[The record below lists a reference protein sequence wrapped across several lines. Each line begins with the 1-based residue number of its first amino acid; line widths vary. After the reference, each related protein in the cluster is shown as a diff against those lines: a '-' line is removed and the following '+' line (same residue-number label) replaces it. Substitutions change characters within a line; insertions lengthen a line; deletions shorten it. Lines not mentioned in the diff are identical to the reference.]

1 MKKLISFLFFVGSVI
16 MTNNALAQITYNP
29 TVRSKNNPC
38 IIEKVEIAD
47 KDMIVYLK
55 IPSKAYRGVSISDAT
70 IRFPTN
76 EEVLNLWG
84 NPKFILDLRY
94 YENMGSGGNI
104 ELYKS
109 VLNTVRQ
116 RRDEFRNAGLMIK
129 KLGGDRKLS
138 TYYRL
143 NRKVDY
149 ETWILYF
156 EPLPVGIEDISI
168 RELNE
173 NGWEWIGIK
182 INNPYPTVQ
191 NTGYNE
197 TSIKSVIDSQND
209 GIVGIYKSVSQETN
223 QYKLACYKDGS
234 TYKLVYLDSKEK
246 LPQWKIGDV
255 KATLTPTA
263 TPTMYSSAWRMA
275 DKTLNSDCYVKFE
288 GNAMKTF
295 VDGDEEL
302 YIKLYPTADSNFGAG
317 GSANG
322 SKWSGTGFAIG
333 HNFIVTNHHVIDGAK
348 TIKIKGVKGNFDVQY
363 QAEVIASDRNNDLA
377 LMKIT
382 DSQFTGFANIPYA
395 TKTTLS
401 DVGENIFV
409 LGYPLTSTMG
419 EEIKLTTG
427 VISSR
432 SGFQGDIA
440 SYQISAPVQPGNS
453 GGPLFDSKGNLIG
466 VVSAKHTQAE
476 NAGYAVKVS
485 YLKILIENAVGHI
498 TLPSNN
504 QISNLP
510 LTEKIK
516 KVDDYIFLIE
526 CSK

>member
-1 MKKLISFLFFVGSVI
+1 MKVIKYIIAICACIVIS
-16 MTNNALAQITYNP
+16 NNIFAQVTYNP
-29 TVRSKNNPC
+29 TVRSQNNHC
-38 IIEKVEIAD
+38 IIEKVELTE

-55 IPSKAYRGVSISDAT
+55 IPTNAYRSVSISDAT
-70 IRFPTN
+70 VRFPTQDKL
-76 EEVLNLWG
+76 LNYWHREL
-84 NPKFILDLRY
+84 ILDWRY
-94 YENMGSGGNI
+94 YDNMSPGDNI
-104 ELYKS
+104 ELYTRLLQTIKK
-109 VLNTVRQ
+109 
-116 RRDEFRNAGLMIK
+116 RREDATRRGVMIK
-129 KLGGDRKLS
+129 KLGGGLNLS
-138 TYYRL
+138 EYYRL
-143 NRKVDY
+143 NRNVDY
-149 ETWILYF
+149 VTWVLYF
-156 EPLPVGIEDISI
+156 KPLPVGMEDISI
-168 RELNE
+168 RELNK

-197 TSIKSVIDSQND
+197 TTIKSVIDSQND
-209 GIVGIYKSVSQETN
+209 GIVGIYKSVSQETP
-223 QYKLACYKDGS
+223 QYKLACYKDGD
-234 TYKLVYLDSKEK
+234 TYKLVYLDSNKK
-246 LPQWKIGDV
+246 LPQWNIGDV

-263 TPTMYSSAWRMA
+263 TPTMYSAEWRMA
-275 DKTLNSDCYVKFE
+275 NKTLNSDYYVKFE

-295 VDGDEEL
+295 SDRKEEL
-302 YIKLYPTADSNFGAG
+302 YIKLYPTADSNFGAE

-348 TIKIKGVKGNFDVQY
+348 TIKIKGVKGNFEVQY

-377 LMKIT
+377 LLKIT
-382 DSQFTGFANIPYA
+382 DLQFAGFANIPYA
-395 TKTTLS
+395 AKTTLS
-401 DVGENIFV
+401 DVGEDIFV

-466 VVSAKHTQAE
+466 IVSAKHTQAE
-476 NAGYAVKVS
+476 NAGYAVKTS
-485 YLKILIENAVGHI
+485 YLKILIENAVDNI

>member
-1 MKKLISFLFFVGSVI
+1 MKVIKYIIAICACIVIS
-16 MTNNALAQITYNP
+16 NNIFAQVTYNP
-29 TVRSKNNPC
+29 TVRSQNNSC
-38 IIEKVEIAD
+38 IIEKVELTKNHMVFTI
-47 KDMIVYLK
+47 K
-55 IPSKAYRGVSISDAT
+55 IPTTYKHVSISKETACLYEGANIKDVM
-70 IRFPTN
+70 I
-76 EEVLNLWG
+76 
-84 NPKFILDLRY
+84 KFI
-94 YENMGSGGNI
+94 GGGI
-104 ELYKS
+104 EL
-109 VLNTVRQ
+109 NT
-116 RRDEFRNAGLMIK
+116 A
-129 KLGGDRKLS
+129 
-138 TYYRL
+138 YRL
-143 NRKVDY
+143 SKESDY
-149 ETWILYF
+149 ITWSLYF
-156 EPLPVGIEDISI
+156 TPLPIGQEEFDIIELC
-168 RELNE
+168 EG
-173 NGWEWIGIK
+173 GWMWKGIK

-197 TSIKSVIDSQND
+197 TTIKSVIDGQND

-223 QYKLACYKDGS
+223 QYKLACYKDGE

-246 LPQWKIGDV
+246 LSHWKVGDV
-255 KATLTPTA
+255 KATLTSTA

-302 YIKLYPTADSNFGAG
+302 YIKLYPTTDANIEASGA
-317 GSANG
+317 AKG
-322 SKWSGTGFAIG
+322 SKWSGSGFAIG
-333 HNFIVTNHHVIDGAK
+333 NNCIVTNHHVIDGAK
-348 TIKIKGVKGNFDVQY
+348 TIKIKGVKGNFDIQY

-377 LMKIT
+377 LLKIT
-382 DSQFTGFANIPYA
+382 DSQFAGFANIPYA
-395 TKTTLS
+395 AKTTLS
-401 DVGENIFV
+401 DVGEDIFV

-427 VISSR
+427 IISSR

-466 VVSAKHTQAE
+466 IVSAKHTQAE
-476 NAGYAVKVS
+476 NAGYAVKTS
-485 YLKILIENAVGHI
+485 YLKILIENAVGDI